1 MTKELLNQFED
12 LELFTEN
19 VENALERARQKT
31 EYPLDLR
38 LYVGNGQ
45 HDIFCTFGCV
55 ADYLEMFEDAKKR
68 LIETNGWQDETFI
81 DIYEN
86 TPAEAVYCGVTIW
99 LNYVDGRVL
108 TRVES

>member
-45 HDIFCTFGCV
+45 HDIYTLFSNIDDF
-55 ADYLEMFEDAKKR
+55 FEIFIDAKKR
-68 LIETNGWQDETFI
+68 LEQTNGWQDETFI

-86 TPAEAVYCGVTIW
+86 TPAEAAFCGVTIW
-99 LNYVDGRVL
+99 LNYVDGRLL
-108 TRVES
+108 TMVEC